1 MMLIV
6 CHFIR
11 TVAMCLQDPAIRRVE
26 CGTFLQAT
34 RLGYFLDILRPSFL
48 LLFVQMVWLSTG
60 SEDGIINVW
69 DIGTGKR
76 LKQMRGH
83 GKNAIYSL
91 SYSKEGNVLISG
103 GADHTVRVWDL
114 KKATTE
120 PSAEPDEPFI
130 GYLGDVT
137 ASINQDIK
145 EYGRRRT
152 VIPTSD
158 LVASF
163 YTKKTPVFKVKFSRS
178 NLALAGGAFRP

>member
-1 MMLIV
+1 MSFHPNGCYVFTGSSDKTCRMWDVSTGDSVRLFLGHTAPVISIAV
-6 CHFIR
+6 CPDGR
-11 TVAMCLQDPAIRRVE
+11 
-26 CGTFLQAT
+26 
-34 RLGYFLDILRPSFL
+34 
-48 LLFVQMVWLSTG
+48 WLSTG